1 MADANKLAR
10 SEKNTS
16 FSTIERKFHSMPKTK
31 FDIPDALEAE
41 WLTTAIADYEL
52 NLGEDLGYN
61 EELREFS
68 SKLPGDTIRILA
80 QMMYVSYLQ
89 RELSR
94 VMALNGIYGKD
105 IQITGQD
112 ATKRVT
118 KQELDSQ
125 IALVEVLLHRKKDP
139 AYK

>member
-1 MADANKLAR
+1 M
-10 SEKNTS
+10 NTT
-16 FSTIERKFHSMPKTK
+16 FSDIETQFHSMPLTK
-31 FDIPDALEAE
+31 FEIPEALEAE
-41 WLTTAIADYEL
+41 WLKIAVADYEL
-52 NLGEDLGYN
+52 NISCDLGYN
-61 EELREFS
+61 AETREFGS
-68 SKLPGDTIRILA
+68 ELSMIAQRTLA

-105 IQITGQD
+105 LQITGQD

-125 IALVEVLLHRKKDP
+125 IALVESLLHRQKQH
-139 AYK
+139 AYG

>member
-1 MADANKLAR
+1 MWIMA
-10 SEKNTS
+10 SEKKT
-16 FSTIERKFHSMPKTK
+16 TYEAIVDKFRSMPLTK
-31 FDIPDALEAE
+31 FDIPEALEAE
-41 WLTTAIADYEL
+41 WLSTAVSDYVL
-52 NLGEDLGYN
+52 NLGCDLRYD
-61 EELREFS
+61 EEAHEFDGRLKS
-68 SKLPGDTIRILA
+68 IVIRTLA

-118 KQELDSQ
+118 KQEVDDQ
-125 IALVEVLLHRKKDP
+125 IARVEVLLHRQKTP
-139 AYK
+139 AYG

>member
-1 MADANKLAR
+1 MA
-10 SEKNTS
+10 
-16 FSTIERKFHSMPKTK
+16 RKKKTTYEAIVDKFRSMPLTK
-31 FDIPDALEAE
+31 FDIPEALEAE
-41 WLTTAIADYEL
+41 WLSTAVLDYEL
-52 NLGEDLGYN
+52 NIGCDLCYDEVTHKFDGELK
-61 EELREFS
+61 S
-68 SKLPGDTIRILA
+68 IVIRTLA

-118 KQELDSQ
+118 KQELDDQ
-125 IALVEVLLHRKKDP
+125 IVLVETLLHRQKTP
-139 AYK
+139 AYG

>member
-1 MADANKLAR
+1 MA
-10 SEKNTS
+10 TT
-16 FSTIERKFHSMPKTK
+16 FSDIETMFHSMPLTK
-31 FDIPDALEAE
+31 FEIPEALEEE
-41 WLTTAIADYEL
+41 WLKIAVADYEL
-52 NLGEDLGYN
+52 NIGVDLKYDTGK
-61 EELREFS
+61 REFS
-68 SKLPGDTIRILA
+68 GTLSSIVCRTLA

-105 IQITGQD
+105 IQLTGQD

-125 IALVEVLLHRKKDP
+125 IALVETLLHRQKTH
-139 AYK
+139 AFG

>member
-1 MADANKLAR
+1 MA
-10 SEKNTS
+10 SEKKT
-16 FSTIERKFHSMPKTK
+16 TYEAIVDKFRSMPLTR
-31 FDIPDALEAE
+31 FDIPEALEAE
-41 WLTTAIADYEL
+41 WLSTAVSDYEL
-52 NLGEDLGYN
+52 NIGCDLRYD
-61 EELREFS
+61 EEAHEFDGRLKS
-68 SKLPGDTIRILA
+68 IVIRTLA

-118 KQELDSQ
+118 KQEVDDQ
-125 IALVEVLLHRKKDP
+125 IARVEVLLHRQKTP
-139 AYK
+139 AYG